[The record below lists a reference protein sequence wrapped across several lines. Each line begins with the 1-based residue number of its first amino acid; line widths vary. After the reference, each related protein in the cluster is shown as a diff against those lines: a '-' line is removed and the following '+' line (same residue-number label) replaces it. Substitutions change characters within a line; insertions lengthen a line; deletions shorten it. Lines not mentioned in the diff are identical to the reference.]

1 MAFVPAHLSY
11 FVFRAAIVITFTSA
25 YGWAEQVGRG
35 LFLCSE
41 RERERERE
49 RENQNKK
56 NSKGNCDRGRG
67 NSGTSS
73 DSQILTPDLMDGLG
87 VG

>member
-1 MAFVPAHLSY
+1 M
-11 FVFRAAIVITFTSA
+11 FRAAIVITFTSA

-41 RERERERE
+41 ERERERE
-49 RENQNKK
+49 RKQSKK